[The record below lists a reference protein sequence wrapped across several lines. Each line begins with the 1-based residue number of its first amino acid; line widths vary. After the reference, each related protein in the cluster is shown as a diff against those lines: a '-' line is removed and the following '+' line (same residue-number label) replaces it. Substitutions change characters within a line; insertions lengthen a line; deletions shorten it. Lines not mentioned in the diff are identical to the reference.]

1 LISVGTDEIVNIYNI
16 KSTILER
23 EINLGKESYCN
34 LSGIIK
40 VSDTDHEMIV
50 TDHLFGI
57 TWIST
62 DLENSMK
69 NHPDISYKPVV
80 KLFDHISDQ
89 N

>member
-23 EINLGKESYCN
+23 EINLGKESYNN

-40 VSDTDHEMIV
+40 VSNTDNEMIV
-50 TDHLFGI
+50 ADHLFGI

-69 NHPDISYKPVV
+69 NHSDISYKPVV